1 MDSGAEPG
9 AEKCIEKITIRDIIP
24 SKPRSNFKLKEI
36 SLGEEDE
43 QLLNELAD
51 AVVAAANSMISL
63 KDKDTQ
69 ILPGG
74 CKIEKDAFVTVVK
87 KYYADL
93 SPPQNESTGQR
104 GGFNRRQF
112 LLAIVGICA
121 SLLFCYI
128 SYLQFRNLSRVF
140 EAPTIQTQSKALVAL
155 QPTESTDLQNSLTT
169 YIDSVKHVD
178 TSVVETREASFLQYA
193 LEAMTM
199 NVNQITEERDLVA
212 TGIPIVISMAN
223 DIKTNVVKACTPQTN
238 IADPGST
245 TGNFLNFVS
254 ASLSWF
260 NSNTITQRLGCS
272 ASVTESTIRFYISA
286 LNTNAVN
293 VVNNFIISGRLFYA
307 SIILLFLSLRS
318 TTMPPAGGSKRKQT
332 KKRSKKSKK
341 TRRTR
346 KTNFRTKNS
355 RSGRKK

>member
-9 AEKCIEKITIRDIIP
+9 SEKCIEKITISDIIP
-24 SKPRSNFKLKEI
+24 SEPRSNFKLKEI

-87 KYYADL
+87 KYYVDL

-140 EAPTIQTQSKALVAL
+140 EAPTIQTVSQSKALVAL
-155 QPTESTDLQNSLTT
+155 HPTESTDLQNSLTT
-169 YIDSVKHVD
+169 YIDSVEVD
-178 TSVVETREASFLQYA
+178 KREASFLQYA

-199 NVNQITEERDLVA
+199 NVNKITEERDLVA

-223 DIKTNVVKACTPQTN
+223 DIKSNVVKACTPQTN

-307 SIILLFLSLRS
+307 SIILLLLSLRS

-341 TRRTR
+341 ARRTR
-346 KTNFRTKNS
+346 KKIFRTKNS